1 MNAYGIVIITEH
13 TFVLLT
19 FTKLYIYVYT
29 TPEAN
34 LAIA

>member
-1 MNAYGIVIITEH
+1 MNAYGIVIICSIN
-13 TFVLLT
+13 F
-19 FTKLYIYVYT
+19 YWAIYVDT